1 MKVAYI
7 LKTFPRLSQTFIV
20 NEIRAHEAA
29 GLEVEIFSLRRPKA
43 EDAHA
48 DVGGLR
54 APVTYLSPAPG
65 EAATGT
71 PVELLCA
78 ALRRSLASASP
89 ITHLHAHFGNS
100 AAETARL
107 ASQACGLPYSFT
119 AHARD
124 IFHADVDTQALG
136 LRIAQARQVVTV
148 SDFNLTHLREHY
160 RHDAERI
167 VRIYNGIDLRRM
179 QLAPHAEREPV
190 VLAVGRLVEKKGF
203 ADLIDAC
210 ALMQDLGQP
219 WRCQIVGGGPLHGDL
234 QARIDALGLGQRVEL
249 LGAQSPARVADL
261 MRRAAVLA
269 APCIVSPDGDRD
281 GLPTVLLEAMALGC
295 PVVATDV
302 TGIPELVLDG
312 STGRL
317 LPQHRPVALAQA
329 LSSLLAQPQQ
339 AQRLARG
346 ARAWM
351 ESNFD
356 IHRNTARMRSLFATA
371 GTRLHSSEF
380 SALQA

>member
-29 GLEVEIFSLRRPKA
+29 GLDIEIFSLRRPKA

-54 APVTYLSPAPG
+54 APVTYLSPAAG
-65 EAATGT
+65 EPAAGA
-71 PVELLCA
+71 PVDLLCA
-78 ALRRSLASASP
+78 ALRRSLASGSP

-107 ASQACGLPYSFT
+107 AAQACGLPYSFT

-124 IFHADVDTQALG
+124 IFHATVDRQALG

-160 RHDAERI
+160 RHDAERV

-179 QLAPHAEREPV
+179 QLAPHSARQPL

-210 ALMQDLGQP
+210 ALMQDPGQP
-219 WRCQIVGGGPLHGDL
+219 WRCQIVGGGPLQGEL

-249 LGAQSPARVADL
+249 LGAQPPARVADL
-261 MRRAAVLA
+261 MRGAAVLA

-302 TGIPELVLDG
+302 TGIPELVIDG
-312 STGRL
+312 NTGRL
-317 LPQHRPVALAQA
+317 LPQRRPVALAQA
-329 LSSLLAQPQQ
+329 LSALLAQPQQ

-356 IHRNTARMRSLFATA
+356 IHRNTARMRSLFSASNA
-371 GTRLHSSEF
+371 RLHISEF